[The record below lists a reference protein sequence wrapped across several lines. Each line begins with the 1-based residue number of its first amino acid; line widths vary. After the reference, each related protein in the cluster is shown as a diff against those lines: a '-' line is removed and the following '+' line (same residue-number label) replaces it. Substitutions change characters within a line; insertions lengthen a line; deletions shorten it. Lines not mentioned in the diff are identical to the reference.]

1 MTPERKPRKPEV
13 FTPDDPDLKM
23 TAPPVETALARASGG
38 RPGVAEGPA
47 GATSGS
53 ADPAEGP
60 AAPRFNAEV
69 AERGFRW
76 GTLLL
81 ATGGILAS
89 IALALSF
96 ARFVSIA
103 VERNDWLG
111 WTAFVLLALMA
122 VSAVALIGREIVG
135 FFRLRRLG
143 TLREDAERALREKD
157 RELEARVLR
166 RLTGPLEHRPEHKWA
181 LARLTEHQRDV
192 RDPGDLLALADREL
206 LMTLDGEARRTVA
219 GAARRIATVTAI
231 SPTALLTVSWVLI
244 ENLRLLRRLAG
255 LYGGRPGFFATAK
268 LARMVFTHIVATGGV
283 ALTDDLLGQFL
294 GQDLLRRLSRRLG
307 ESVFNAAL
315 TARIGAAAIEVIRPL
330 PYIEAPRIRARDFLG
345 EITRRAK
352 AESEA
357 EGSSTANRR

>member
-13 FTPDDPDLKM
+13 FTPDDPDL
-23 TAPPVETALARASGG
+23 ELAASS
-38 RPGVAEGPA
+38 AEQA
-47 GATSGS
+47 SS
-53 ADPAEGP
+53 SP
-60 AAPRFNAEV
+60 AAPAPAPLRPRITLET

-76 GTLLL
+76 GSLLL
-81 ATGGILAS
+81 ATGAALAS

-96 ARFVSIA
+96 ARFISIA
-103 VERNDWLG
+103 IERRDWIG

-122 VSAVALIGREIVG
+122 LSALVLTGKEVVG

-143 TLREDAERALREKD
+143 AVREDADRALRDND
-157 RELEARVLR
+157 RKLEARVLR
-166 RLTGPLEHRPEHKWA
+166 RLTAPLEHRPEHKWA
-181 LARLTEHQRDV
+181 LARLAEHEREV
-192 RDPGDLLALADREL
+192 RDPGDLLRLADREL
-206 LMTLDGEARRTVA
+206 MAPIDGEARRFVA
-219 GAARRIATVTAI
+219 GAARRIATVSAI
-231 SPTALLTVSWVLI
+231 SPTALLTVTWVLI

-294 GQDLLRRLSRRLG
+294 GQDILRRLSRRLG

-330 PYIEAPRIRARDFLG
+330 PYLEAPRIRARDFLG
-345 EITRRAK
+345 EISRRAK

-357 EGSSTANRR
+357 EGNASR